1 MFRAANVIRCFGC
14 LSANSICMSV
24 QTFSDDMQTNLLG
37 MTEAV
42 TYERQ
47 LYCTRCQNDLFSFCF
62 LFIENVLLNTSN
74 CYNKQLKQMFGIPST
89 FFQFFFLV
97 FEFHT
102 FFPSIF
108 PFQQACNDFLR
119 MNKIQ
124 NNDNKKVNR
133 TNDNIKRPLKKNK
146 NLTNQYQKHK
156 GKEKCFFAHFRS
168 KIFYF

>member
-1 MFRAANVIRCFGC
+1 
-14 LSANSICMSV
+14 
-24 QTFSDDMQTNLLG
+24 

-89 FFQFFFLV
+89 FFFFQLLIFIHFFLQFF
-97 FEFHT
+97 
-102 FFPSIF
+102 
-108 PFQQACNDFLR
+108 PFSKHAMTFLR

-124 NNDNKKVNR
+124 NNNKKVNR

-146 NLTNQYQKHK
+146 NSTNQYQKHK